1 MGLTVGI
8 DVGGTKIASGVVDE
22 SGAVLARDEVPTPDP
37 LGDDAEAIA
46 AAIAGL
52 IRSHCDDH
60 EVEAVGIGAAGFVD
74 KERAMVIFAPN
85 IDWRDEPLRNRVK
98 SGVDLPVVVEND
110 ANAAAWAE
118 FRFGAGKD
126 VDDLT
131 LLTVGTGIGGGIVLD
146 GELYRGAFG
155 VAAEVGHMRVVPQ
168 GVRCGCGNR
177 GCWEQYASGRAL
189 VRDARELVAARTPGS
204 EALSEACGGEAEQV
218 NGKMVTRLA
227 EEGDAACLAI
237 VSEVGRWLGE
247 GLASLTAVLDP
258 AVTVV
263 GGGVSAAGDLL
274 LDPMRAA
281 FESELT
287 ARGHRPILEIRGAEM
302 GNDAGIVGAADLA
315 RHHRPSTA

>member
-1 MGLTVGI
+1 MGLTVGV

-22 SGAVLARDEVPTPDP
+22 TGSVLARDEVPTPDP
-37 LGDDAEAIA
+37 HGDDAAAIA
-46 AAIAGL
+46 DAIAGL
-52 IRSHCDDH
+52 IRGHCAEH

-74 KERAMVIFAPN
+74 KQRAVVIFAPN
-85 IDWRDEPLRNRVK
+85 IDWRDEPLRDRVR
-98 SGVDLPVVVEND
+98 SGIDLPVVVEND

-118 FRFGAGKD
+118 FRFGAGED
-126 VDDLT
+126 VDDLV

-155 VAAEVGHMRVVPQ
+155 VAAEVGHLRVVPQ
-168 GVRCGCGNR
+168 GVLCGCGNR

-189 VRDARELVAARTPGS
+189 VRDARELVQSRTAGFQ
-204 EALSEACGGEAEQV
+204 ALSEACGGDPGRLD
-218 NGKMVTRLA
+218 GKMVTRLA
-227 EEGDAACLAI
+227 QEGDAASVGLVA
-237 VSEVGRWLGE
+237 EVGRWLGE

-263 GGGVSAAGDLL
+263 GGGVSAAGALL

-287 ARGHRPILEIRGAEM
+287 GRGYRPVMEIRPAEM

-315 RHHRPSTA
+315 RRGPRAS